1 MIASGQKFMCLPYTN
16 ERDSLPM
23 TTVITTCL
31 MVEEGQPWAGCG
43 RVPGPL
49 RPHFSMRR
57 SQVTTELKPC
67 VEVEAIAQH
76 QNAQTTHNFTR
87 YSIL

>member
-43 RVPGPL
+43 RVPA
-49 RPHFSMRR
+49 RPWSSCRQKIV
-57 SQVTTELKPC
+57 SQKYLFWL
-67 VEVEAIAQH
+67 H
-76 QNAQTTHNFTR
+76 S
-87 YSIL
+87 YYL